1 MYTNIYI
8 YILLLRVGQLQ
19 NDAILRQAQKSLIT
33 YMYHTRKTRHIFR
46 LVFVGIVLQ
55 KLITFLL
62 PLPSAVQ
69 AKEMKGFI

>member
-8 YILLLRVGQLQ
+8 YTILLLRVGQLQ
-19 NDAILRQAQKSLIT
+19 NDAMLRQAQKSLFT

-46 LVFVGIVLQ
+46 LFVGIVLQ

-69 AKEMKGFI
+69 AMEMKGFI